1 MWVSMS
7 WMSWWLIEPKA
18 LARLRKVM
26 YEEHCILL
34 AISIMAV
41 MEAISSITLFM
52 PVMKPF
58 WVEVSMV
65 EYCVR

>member
-7 WMSWWLIEPKA
+7 WMSWWLIDPKA

-34 AISIMAV
+34 AISIMQSSLIDRQASNLKGSW
-41 MEAISSITLFM
+41 MEIITL
-52 PVMKPF
+52 KP
-58 WVEVSMV
+58 S
-65 EYCVR
+65 VRL

>member
-7 WMSWWLIEPKA
+7 WISWWLIEPKA
-18 LARLRKVM
+18 LARSRKVM
-26 YEEHCILL
+26 YKEHCILL
-34 AISIMAV
+34 AFSIMAV
-41 MEAISSITLFM
+41 MEAMSSITLFM

-58 WVEVSMV
+58 WVEASMV